1 LKLKLRRRLQAIR
14 EAWHQGREA
23 WRQDIL
29 PWWHTPDKKPAG
41 RQLRELWVAWRT
53 YRRIPGQYFRY
64 CAYCWDID
72 DPQAYLPRLLI
83 AKTQKALNSR
93 ADRRLTL
100 DKQRFRVAMEA
111 AGLPAVRELFTI
123 GLDGMITD
131 AMDCALTRT
140 EAEARIADYGK
151 DLFVKPVDGAFGI
164 DASILALGSGT
175 QALFD
180 GRAWIVQ
187 PRLVQHSVLSKIYP
201 GAINTIRI
209 DTLVT
214 GDQVEFGSAILRIGL
229 GGRVVDNGRAGGL
242 SAAVDIETGRI
253 CRPAL
258 REPLFDPARTPY
270 DRHPDTGEPILG
282 VELPFWADL
291 RGLVSTAAQSCGR
304 SAGTWCLHQMD
315 RSCLKQI
322 STGMRISRR
331 CIGRCA
337 TLRWGVRPWLICAL
351 AGCRAARA
359 SHPGPDKPVHDEP
372 ARNVFQFLGD
382 VFAECLQHFHRKGRS
397 VCRWT
402 HGECC

>member
-291 RGLVSTAAQSCGR
+291 RGLVSTAAQSCGKLR
-304 SAGTWCLHQMD
+304 TIGWDVVFAPDGPILLEANQYWDADLTQMHWPMRDTPLGREAVAYLRAGRVPSSPRKPSGAGQ
-315 RSCLKQI
+315 
-322 STGMRISRR
+322 TGSRR
-331 CIGRCA
+331 
-337 TLRWGVRPWLICAL
+337 T
-351 AGCRAARA
+351 
-359 SHPGPDKPVHDEP
+359 GPERIPVP
-372 ARNVFQFLGD
+372 R
-382 VFAECLQHFHRKGRS
+382 
-397 VCRWT
+397 
-402 HGECC
+402 